1 MIYKQELYLIYN
13 RVLFMQ
19 NDLNVFLDYTR
30 VIFYKRWII
39 NTINSFY

>member
-30 VIFYKRWII
+30 VIFL
-39 NTINSFY
+39 